1 MGLIF
6 STHPTGLY
14 LMNSNKN
21 GIVEHVQTTV
31 SRLQTK
37 KGPEKFHLRFL
48 LHFQSYKGWI
58 HFQSTSRTV
67 AFASS
72 NFFY

>member
-37 KGPEKFHLRFL
+37 KRPRKMSFKISFTFPVLQRVDSFSE
-48 LHFQSYKGWI
+48 Y
-58 HFQSTSRTV
+58 
-67 AFASS
+67 
-72 NFFY
+72 

>member
-37 KGPEKFHLRFL
+37 KRPRKISFKISVTFPVLQGVDSFSE
-48 LHFQSYKGWI
+48 Y
-58 HFQSTSRTV
+58 
-67 AFASS
+67 
-72 NFFY
+72 